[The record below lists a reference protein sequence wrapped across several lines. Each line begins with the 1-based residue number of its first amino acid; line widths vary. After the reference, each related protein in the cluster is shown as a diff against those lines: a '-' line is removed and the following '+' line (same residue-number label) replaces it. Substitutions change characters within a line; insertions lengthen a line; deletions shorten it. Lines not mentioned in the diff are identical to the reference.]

1 MQNRVI
7 WREIFYLLLSGQISL
22 RYQVSIAFPRKG
34 GPTLFKLSLVPREK
48 KFFVLFEQ
56 SAQNAVKIAQQLKD
70 MVSIWENL
78 KGRVGVINDLEHQGD
93 AITHQIF
100 EQLHRSVITPFDRED
115 IALLAHSLDDVADF
129 IHAAADAMVLYRVE
143 HPTSRAKE
151 LAGIALEAVAE
162 VEKAVSE
169 IHNRAGRRQLLKHC
183 IEINRLENL
192 GDRVYRSGMAEL
204 FDDAADIA
212 DLIKWREIYNHMES
226 VIDRCE
232 DIANILEG
240 VAIKYA

>member
-1 MQNRVI
+1 M
-7 WREIFYLLLSGQISL
+7 
-22 RYQVSIAFPRKG
+22 
-34 GPTLFKLSLVPREK
+34 FKLSLIPKEK

-56 SAQNAVKIAQQLKD
+56 STQNAVKITQQLRD
-70 MVSIWENL
+70 MLFIWENV
-78 KGRVGVINDLEHQGD
+78 KERVGIINDLEHQGD

-115 IALLAHSLDDVADF
+115 IALLAHSLDDVTDF
-129 IHAAADAMVLYRVE
+129 IHAAADAMLLYKVE
-143 HPTSRAKE
+143 RPTHRAKE
-151 LAGIALEAVAE
+151 LVGIAVQAVTE

-169 IHNRAGRRQLLKHC
+169 MHDRIGRKKLLKWC
-183 IEINRLENL
+183 VEINRLENM
-192 GDRVYRSGMAEL
+192 GDRLYRSAMAEL
-204 FDDAADIA
+204 FDDSADIA
-212 DLIKWREIYNHMES
+212 GLIKWREIYNHMES

>member
-1 MQNRVI
+1 M
-7 WREIFYLLLSGQISL
+7 FKFSL
-22 RYQVSIAFPRKG
+22 IPK
-34 GPTLFKLSLVPREK
+34 EK

-56 SAQNAVKIAQQLKD
+56 SAQNAVKITQQLKD
-70 MVSIWENL
+70 LVYIWENV
-78 KGRVGVINDLEHQGD
+78 KERVWVITDLEHQGD

-129 IHAAADAMVLYRVE
+129 VHAAADAMLLYKVE
-143 HPTSRAKE
+143 QPTNRAKE
-151 LAGIALEAVAE
+151 LVDIVAQAVAE

-169 IHNRAGRRQLLKHC
+169 IHDRTGRKQILKRC
-183 IEINRLENL
+183 VEINRLENL
-192 GDRVYRSGMAEL
+192 GDSVFRSAMAEL
-204 FDDAADIA
+204 FDDSEDFAGM
-212 DLIKWREIYNHMES
+212 IKWREIYQHMES

-240 VAIKYA
+240 VSLKYT

>member
-1 MQNRVI
+1 
-7 WREIFYLLLSGQISL
+7 
-22 RYQVSIAFPRKG
+22 
-34 GPTLFKLSLVPREK
+34 LFKLSLVPKEK

-56 SAQNAVKIAQQLKD
+56 SAQNAVKITQQLKD
-70 MVSIWENL
+70 MISIWENL

-100 EQLHRSVITPFDRED
+100 EQLHRSLITPFDRED
-115 IALLAHSLDDVADF
+115 IALLAHSLDDVTDF
-129 IHAAADAMVLYRVE
+129 IHAAADAMLLYRVQ
-143 HPTSRAKE
+143 HPTKRAKE
-151 LAGIALEAVAE
+151 LAGIAVEAVSE

-169 IHNRAGRRQLLKHC
+169 MHNRIGRKQLLKRC

-212 DLIKWREIYNHMES
+212 DVIKWREIYNHMES

-240 VAIKYA
+240 VAMKYA

>member
-1 MQNRVI
+1 
-7 WREIFYLLLSGQISL
+7 
-22 RYQVSIAFPRKG
+22 
-34 GPTLFKLSLVPREK
+34 LFKLSLVPREK

-56 SAQNAVKIAQQLKD
+56 SAQNAVKITQQLKD
-70 MVSIWENL
+70 MVYIWENL

-115 IALLAHSLDDVADF
+115 IALLAHSLDDVTDF
-129 IHAAADAMVLYRVE
+129 IHAAADAMLLYRVE
-143 HPTSRAKE
+143 CPTNRAKE
-151 LAGIALEAVAE
+151 LVGIAVEAVVE

-169 IHNRAGRRQLLKHC
+169 MHNRIGRKQLLKRC

-192 GDRVYRSGMAEL
+192 GDLVYRSGMAEL
-204 FDDAADIA
+204 FDDSADIA
-212 DLIKWREIYNHMES
+212 AVIKWREIYNHMES